1 MAQLLLLKR
10 KKSLA
15 HRTSAGEDRTS
26 YDPFCKVT
34 LTTKPINP
42 KTVTFKIDKRGR
54 LDAGTVARFVSLEIV
69 VNTPALV
76 RTNPRKS
83 KWVVLNSHSVTVS
96 LRYAVKRQ
104 LDLVWVTI
112 RIVKGAPFEIRF
124 EG

>member
-1 MAQLLLLKR
+1 
-10 KKSLA
+10 
-15 HRTSAGEDRTS
+15 
-26 YDPFCKVT
+26 
-34 LTTKPINP
+34 
-42 KTVTFKIDKRGR
+42 VTFKIDKRGR